1 MKRTYLLIPA
11 FLLLS
16 FFTRGQSDPFLDI
29 LKKELNREMEG
40 FKGTDLPPYFI
51 SYRVNETQYTQIDAS
66 LGSLIQS
73 NSNKNRFLTC
83 EVRVG
88 DYALDNTHPIED
100 GRMDF
105 DRGAQDGVLPID
117 NAPEAIA
124 YALWEATQAQYRQAR
139 SRYRSVKNPTLKV
152 KAGEADF
159 SKETPVTYFEPPLAP
174 ENFDKVTWENKLR
187 SYSKPFQNN
196 PDIVAGDV
204 SLQII
209 NDRKY
214 LVNSEGTSIAQN
226 AHHVYLYIS
235 ASIRANDG
243 DIVPLSRSYFAYSLN
258 DLPGDAA
265 ILAEVENVIK
275 KLTELQKAPLAEP
288 YTGPAI
294 LDAPAAGV
302 FFHEIFGHRVE
313 GHRLRDEMD
322 GQTFKDKMGQRV
334 LATTL
339 SVTFDPTL
347 THYQNFWLNGHYRYD
362 DEGVAGAK
370 TNVVEKG
377 VLKTFLLSRTPM
389 ESRTKSNGHGRAAA
403 GAEPVS
409 RQSNLIIETT
419 RPVPNQDLRKML
431 IQECKKQNK
440 PYGYFFKDVVGGFT
454 NTNRV
459 TPNAFNIFPTE
470 VYRIYADGR
479 PDELVRG
486 VDLIGT
492 PLAMFAEIEAAGNQ
506 PGLFVGFCGAESG
519 NVPVSAVSP
528 SLFVRRIE
536 TQKKAQTDIES
547 TLLKSPS
554 NH

>member
-1 MKRTYLLIPA
+1 MKRTILLTPA

-16 FFTRGQSDPFLDI
+16 IITRGQSDPFLDV

-40 FKGTDLPPYFI
+40 FKGADLPPYFI

-100 GRMDF
+100 SRMDF
-105 DRGAQDGVLPID
+105 ERGAQDGVLPID

-152 KAGEADF
+152 KAGQADF
-159 SKETPVTYFEPPLAP
+159 SKEAPATYYEPPLAP
-174 ENFDKVTWENKLR
+174 ESFDKQLWENKLR
-187 SYSKPFQNN
+187 AYSKPFQTN

-209 NDRKY
+209 DDRKY
-214 LVNSEGTSIAQN
+214 LVNSEGTSVVQN
-226 AHHVYLYIS
+226 AHHIYLYIS
-235 ASIRANDG
+235 GSIRAKDG
-243 DIVPLSRSYFAYSLN
+243 DIVPLSRSYFAYSLT
-258 DLPGDAA
+258 DLPGDAV

-334 LATTL
+334 LASTL

-347 THYQNFWLNGHYRYD
+347 TRYQNFSLNGHYRYD

-370 TNVVEKG
+370 TNVVDRG
-377 VLKTFLLSRTPM
+377 ILKTFLLSRTPM
-389 ESRTKSNGHGRAAA
+389 ESMAKSNGHGRAAA

-409 RQSNLIIETT
+409 RQSNLIIETAK
-419 RPVPNQDLRKML
+419 PVANQDLRKML

-440 PYGYFFKDVVGGFT
+440 AYGYFFKDVVGGFT